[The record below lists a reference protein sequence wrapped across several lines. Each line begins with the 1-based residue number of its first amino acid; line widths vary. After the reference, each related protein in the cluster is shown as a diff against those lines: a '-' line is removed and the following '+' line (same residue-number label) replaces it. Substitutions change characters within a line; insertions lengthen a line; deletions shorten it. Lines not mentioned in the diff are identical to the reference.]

1 MSSNGLKK
9 HKEAHM
15 FNLLDRLLES
25 VGRPIEF
32 VAETAF
38 GIVRAMYYMV
48 CVIVIAVMLLFAIG
62 WALSWLSP

>member
-1 MSSNGLKK
+1 
-9 HKEAHM
+9 M

-32 VAETAF
+32 VAEKAF
-38 GIVRAMYYMV
+38 SIARTFYYMA
-48 CVIVIAVMLLFAIG
+48 CVIGIAVVLLLAIG

>member
-1 MSSNGLKK
+1 MPSNDLKK

-32 VAETAF
+32 VAEKAF
-38 GIVRAMYYMV
+38 SIARTFYYMA
-48 CVIVIAVMLLFAIG
+48 CVIGIAVVLLLAIG
-62 WALSWLSP
+62 WALSWFSP